1 MAFTARAQLFVDW
14 CQHGIYRL
22 DFPTECATDC
32 FIGHSPR
39 KVLLILYYTTM
50 HFKRIYVVDSHKSP
64 LRTNLAGNAALMI
77 GLALLPSPL
86 IVSIATL
93 MITPTTFA
101 FDKIFRKSQ
110 TEDLGW
116 MKVAGGCVILLA
128 FAGVIARD
136 WFLLSGRKV

>member
-1 MAFTARAQLFVDW
+1 
-14 CQHGIYRL
+14 
-22 DFPTECATDC
+22 
-32 FIGHSPR
+32 
-39 KVLLILYYTTM
+39 M